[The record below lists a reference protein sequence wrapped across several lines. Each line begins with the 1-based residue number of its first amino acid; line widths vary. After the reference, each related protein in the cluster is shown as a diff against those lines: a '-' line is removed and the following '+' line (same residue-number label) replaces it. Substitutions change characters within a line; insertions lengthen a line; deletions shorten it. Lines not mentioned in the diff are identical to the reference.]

1 MIIIPKLNFP
11 KYYGCL
17 FRGVESALNAIQKQ
31 NYVQAQDILIKAQQ
45 EAEDLFLS
53 DTDEQRECMR
63 EQQRIWGDI
72 PEQSVLFE
80 MPVDEGDRFLDDA
93 RGAETMEI

>member
-45 EAEDLFLS
+45 EAEDLFLA

-63 EQQRIWGDI
+63 EQQNGIDFYAI
-72 PEQSVLFE
+72 ATISILIFQ
-80 MPVDEGDRFLDDA
+80 RFFRNQFA
-93 RGAETMEI
+93 GIQ